1 MASISRSSTNGE
13 GKKLFEDI
21 HDIRV
26 KEIIIGDTV
35 LEVAWTILWWLEMVA
50 AGDEGIEFCVLKRI
64 AGTQWG
70 EGHKPHPLGERTI
83 EGGDEFCAWEHEKLF
98 WDAFR
103 SIRDLP
109 VAENLKRIAV
119 GFVDGR
125 KFVKW
130 IRPPGYYEWLDEAD
144 GSPRPIRPSRKPSR
158 KPSRTLQPA

>member
-1 MASISRSSTNGE
+1 
-13 GKKLFEDI
+13 LFDYNL

-26 KEIIIGDTV
+26 KEIIIGDAA
-35 LEVAWTILWWLEMVA
+35 LEVAWTMLVWLQQAA
-50 AGDEGIEFCVLKRI
+50 AGDEAIEFCVLKRI
-64 AGTQWG
+64 AGTQWF
-70 EGHKPHPLGERTI
+70 EGHKPRPLGKRTI

-103 SIRDLP
+103 SIRELP

-144 GSPRPIRPSRKPSR
+144 SSSRPNRPARK
-158 KPSRTLQPA
+158 LQPA